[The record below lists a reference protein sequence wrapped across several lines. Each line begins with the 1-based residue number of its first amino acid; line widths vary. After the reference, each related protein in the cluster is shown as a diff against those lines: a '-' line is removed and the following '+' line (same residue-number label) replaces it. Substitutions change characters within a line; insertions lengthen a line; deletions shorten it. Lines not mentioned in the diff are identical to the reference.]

1 MPRFLD
7 WGHLPPRYA
16 PRPLLTLLLQIP
28 GPCRRPVGHGELRRR
43 GPPEPGRGEFSLLR
57 LWQQPADGAD
67 PPPKPLGRVLQRGPP
82 AGQCSPPVPCDG
94 LCPFCRRGSQD
105 FENSLS
111 LRRSLAA
118 LGRECSSFCSKY
130 IRVPCT
136 TPGRSLSPSALCLTP
151 AELCYSGT
159 CASRAALRSPS

>member
-1 MPRFLD
+1 MLVLASLSCYRSQVRAGVRWDMANSGGEDLRSQEGENFLYFAY
-7 WGHLPPRYA
+7 GSN
-16 PRPLLTLLLQIP
+16 LLTERIHLRNPSAVFCSVARLQVSALL
-28 GPCRRPVGHGELRRR
+28 
-43 GPPEPGRGEFSLLR
+43 
-57 LWQQPADGAD
+57 PAPAMASA
-67 PPPKPLGRVLQRGPP
+67 PL
-82 AGQCSPPVPCDG
+82 
-94 LCPFCRRGSQD
+94 CRRGSQD

-111 LRRSLAA
+111 LRRLLAA

-159 CASRAALRSPS
+159 CASQSTLRSLS